1 MLWTGK
7 NQKRVCDPAFGRA
20 RAFHATF
27 RLDICIEFLKRRI
40 LSYSFPLQRAL
51 VTTQTDKDKVETEL
65 LKQQEKVNILE
76 TQVVKCQKDRENL
89 EHEMEMLLDRIKK
102 LSELLDKAKVGIFTK
117 YNFD

>member
-1 MLWTGK
+1 M
-7 NQKRVCDPAFGRA
+7 
-20 RAFHATF
+20 
-27 RLDICIEFLKRRI
+27 
-40 LSYSFPLQRAL
+40 SYSFSLQRAL

-102 LSELLDKAKVGIFTK
+102 LSELLDKAKVGVFTG
-117 YNFD
+117 YILNDLTSPQQGGRRRESRNLCNNT

>member
-1 MLWTGK
+1 MQSVL
-7 NQKRVCDPAFGRA
+7 NSPFQ
-20 RAFHATF
+20 
-27 RLDICIEFLKRRI
+27 
-40 LSYSFPLQRAL
+40 LQRAL

-117 YNFD
+117 NNYYFNKEQESGSHATSLIMPD

>member
-1 MLWTGK
+1 M
-7 NQKRVCDPAFGRA
+7 NQRKGQGED
-20 RAFHATF
+20 
-27 RLDICIEFLKRRI
+27 LS
-40 LSYSFPLQRAL
+40 SYSNIILNNSSFSLQRAL